1 MWQKSFPN
9 ATENAGDHPI
19 LWQNH
24 LIYAIQWDDPPL
36 FFPFDIGHCEMN
48 LIAFR
53 HESYHQKIMSY
64 EMILGSKKISWNFGV
79 PQNQSPNHT

>member
-1 MWQKSFPN
+1 MQLKTRGP
-9 ATENAGDHPI
+9 DHPI
-19 LWQNH
+19 FWQNH

-64 EMILGSKKISWNFGV
+64 MILGSRKNQLEFWDPTKSV
-79 PQNQSPNHT
+79 PKSHLNQS